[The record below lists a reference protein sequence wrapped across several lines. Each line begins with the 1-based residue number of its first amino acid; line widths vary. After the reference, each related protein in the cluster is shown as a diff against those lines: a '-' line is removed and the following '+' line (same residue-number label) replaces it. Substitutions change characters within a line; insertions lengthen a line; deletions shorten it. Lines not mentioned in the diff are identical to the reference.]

1 MSKTEYTNFNCVLPP
16 SINSKSG
23 LTFGSLINNSD
34 LVISAGAEL
43 FSDWFYEGDVLI
55 SDKTKMIFLDSK
67 PNSLGNRQ
75 PSKITGIGNLKV
87 ILNQI
92 IETVDFSKISN
103 VIDRKNRISA
113 IKKENDEIATKAAD
127 SNWNN
132 ELMSP
137 ERAMFELSKAVP
149 KDSIIV
155 NDAISHKSAVMQYI
169 KFENSDQMFS
179 GRGGAIGYG
188 VGATLGAQCAAPDRN
203 VIGII
208 GDGSALMTVQGYWTA
223 ANDNIPFVF
232 IFLKYFSDLK
242 L

>member
-1 MSKTEYTNFNCVLPP
+1 MVGFHTIRNDNQRL
-16 SINSKSG
+16 
-23 LTFGSLINNSD
+23 LINNSD

-103 VIDRKNRISA
+103 VEDRKNRISA
-113 IKKENDEIATKAAD
+113 IKKENDDIANKSAE

-155 NDAISHKSAVMQYI
+155 NDYQFHLSRVYI
-169 KFENSDQMFS
+169 QD
-179 GRGGAIGYG
+179 
-188 VGATLGAQCAAPDRN
+188 
-203 VIGII
+203 
-208 GDGSALMTVQGYWTA
+208 
-223 ANDNIPFVF
+223 
-232 IFLKYFSDLK
+232 
-242 L
+242 

>member
-1 MSKTEYTNFNCVLPP
+1 MVFIEGSNIPFPTDHEQMVGFHTIRNDNQR
-16 SINSKSG
+16 
-23 LTFGSLINNSD
+23 SLINNSD
-34 LVISAGAEL
+34 LVTSAGAEL
-43 FSDWFYEGDVLI
+43 FSDWFWQGCVDF
-55 SDKTKMIFLDSK
+55 DKTKMIFLDSK
-67 PNSLGNRQ
+67 PNSLGRQ

-113 IKKENDEIATKAAD
+113 IKKENDEIANKAAD

-169 KFENSDQMFS
+169 KF
-179 GRGGAIGYG
+179 
-188 VGATLGAQCAAPDRN
+188 
-203 VIGII
+203 
-208 GDGSALMTVQGYWTA
+208 
-223 ANDNIPFVF
+223 
-232 IFLKYFSDLK
+232 
-242 L
+242 